1 MPVLPAQFAS
11 DNTGHTLAR
20 YLRCVVRM
28 PTNLPS
34 PPQPKRRERH
44 EIVLDALFV
53 LAKMA
58 IAIACALFVWS
69 ISG

>member
-1 MPVLPAQFAS
+1 
-11 DNTGHTLAR
+11 
-20 YLRCVVRM
+20 M